1 MNQNIQKPDQKIS
14 EKAASVWRISSAIT
28 HAITLLILG
37 IVIFLHHYYEWV
49 EWIGYV
55 VYVVVAI
62 DLLYALYKI
71 VIYPIYMQRTWR
83 YRVDEEYI
91 QMKYGVIDQEHVLV
105 PMVKVLHVSTN
116 QGPILRRYGLSTI
129 TIGTTASSHEIPAL
143 PNEEAEDLREK
154 IAVLAKV
161 YENE

>member
-37 IVIFLHHYYEWV
+37 TVIFLHHYYEWV

-62 DLLYALYKI
+62 DLIYALYKI

-83 YRVDEEYI
+83 YRVDDEYI
-91 QMKYGVIDQEHVLV
+91 QMKYGVIDQIHILV

-116 QGPILRRYGLSTI
+116 QGPILRKYGLSTI

-143 PNEEAEDLREK
+143 PNKEAEDLREK

>member
-14 EKAASVWRISSAIT
+14 EKEASVWRISSAIT

-37 IVIFLHHYYEWV
+37 TVIFLHHYYEWV

-55 VYVVVAI
+55 LYVFIAI
-62 DLLYALYKI
+62 DFLYALYKI
-71 VIYPIYMQRTWR
+71 IIYPIYMQRTWR
-83 YRVDEEYI
+83 YRVDDEYI

>member
-1 MNQNIQKPDQKIS
+1 MKQTIQKPDQKIS
-14 EKAASVWRISSAIT
+14 DKATSVWRISSAIS

-37 IVIFLHHYYEWV
+37 TAIFLQHYYEWV
-49 EWIGYV
+49 EWIRYV
-55 VYVVVAI
+55 VYAVTAI
-62 DLLYALYKI
+62 VLLHALYKI
-71 VIYPIYMQRTWR
+71 FIYPIYMQRTWR
-83 YRVDEEYI
+83 YRVDDEYI
-91 QMKYGVIDQEHVLV
+91 QMKYGVIDQEHVMV

-129 TIGTTASSHEIPAL
+129 TVGTTASSHEIPAL

-161 YENE
+161 YEDE